1 MLKVERCMQSR
12 LMLSPI
18 ISERP
23 TSTVKD
29 RTLGGVL
36 PLIPVGVKADSFG
49 VFKRAHI

>member
-18 ISERP
+18 ISQHP

-36 PLIPVGVKADSFG
+36 HLIAQ
-49 VFKRAHI
+49 